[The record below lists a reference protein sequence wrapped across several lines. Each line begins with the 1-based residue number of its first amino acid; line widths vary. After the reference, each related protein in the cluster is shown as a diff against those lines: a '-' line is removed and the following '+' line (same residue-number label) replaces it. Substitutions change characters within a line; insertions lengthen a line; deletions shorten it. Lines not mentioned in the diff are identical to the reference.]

1 MELVNSIFQILLTSV
16 IQLFSLIGVIIVIG
30 FLLGYLESLTRMYW
44 SRAFGRKGF
53 LLTAWIG
60 VPIHEL
66 GHAIMCVLFRHKIVA
81 TQFFPTDTS
90 QGALGYVQHQY
101 NHKSVYQRIE
111 TSLSASVYYFWYYRT
126 NPFNALFRTKFIF
139 FISYNSRKTITS
151 TSINVEMV
159 QNMLLSTFVLLKSL
173 FTINNVLNPSFWLF
187 LFIAICISAH
197 IALSKP
203 DIQGSIDGV
212 IVMFI
217 VLFLF
222 NIIAG
227 LFQYD
232 SNQLIGKVMKYN
244 MYLIAFSSVAL
255 LFSLYFYTC

>member
-1 MELVNSIFQILLTSV
+1 MEFVNSIFQILLTSV

-101 NHKSVYQRIE
+101 NQKVYINE
-111 TSLSASVYYFWYYRT
+111 LGISSLNWPYYFWYYCI
-126 NPFNALFRTKFIF
+126 NPFHALFRTRVIF
-139 FISYNSRKTITS
+139 FI
-151 TSINVEMV
+151 
-159 QNMLLSTFVLLKSL
+159 
-173 FTINNVLNPSFWLF
+173 
-187 LFIAICISAH
+187 
-197 IALSKP
+197 
-203 DIQGSIDGV
+203 
-212 IVMFI
+212 
-217 VLFLF
+217 
-222 NIIAG
+222 
-227 LFQYD
+227 
-232 SNQLIGKVMKYN
+232 
-244 MYLIAFSSVAL
+244 
-255 LFSLYFYTC
+255 

>member
-16 IQLFSLIGVIIVIG
+16 IQLLSLIGVIIVIG

-101 NHKSVYQRIE
+101 NTKKCISTNREFLYWNR
-111 TSLSASVYYFWYYRT
+111 TYYFRYHCT
-126 NPFNALFRTKFIF
+126 NTFNALFRTKFIF
-139 FISYNSRKTITS
+139 
-151 TSINVEMV
+151 
-159 QNMLLSTFVLLKSL
+159 
-173 FTINNVLNPSFWLF
+173 
-187 LFIAICISAH
+187 
-197 IALSKP
+197 
-203 DIQGSIDGV
+203 
-212 IVMFI
+212 
-217 VLFLF
+217 
-222 NIIAG
+222 
-227 LFQYD
+227 
-232 SNQLIGKVMKYN
+232 LI
-244 MYLIAFSSVAL
+244 
-255 LFSLYFYTC
+255 

>member
-101 NHKSVYQRIE
+101 NQKKCISTNWELFHWNWP
-111 TSLSASVYYFWYYRT
+111 YYFRYYCT
-126 NPFNALFRTKFIF
+126 HPFNALFRTKFIF
-139 FISYNSRKTITS
+139 
-151 TSINVEMV
+151 
-159 QNMLLSTFVLLKSL
+159 
-173 FTINNVLNPSFWLF
+173 
-187 LFIAICISAH
+187 
-197 IALSKP
+197 
-203 DIQGSIDGV
+203 
-212 IVMFI
+212 
-217 VLFLF
+217 
-222 NIIAG
+222 
-227 LFQYD
+227 
-232 SNQLIGKVMKYN
+232 LI
-244 MYLIAFSSVAL
+244 
-255 LFSLYFYTC
+255 